1 MPLVKLIA
9 ASVLIPIGLIFVLA
23 IATELSNPNA
33 TRESKLGM
41 TVGGLILGV
50 PTLILGSGLVWH
62 ALKHQDWQRQQRR
75 HHSIFLRLLRENQ
88 GYITVADLVY
98 YTQLSDAEAKRFLDE
113 KALRFE
119 AQVGRQPNGE
129 RLYHFPL

>member
-1 MPLVKLIA
+1 MPLAKLIA
-9 ASVLIPIGLIFVLA
+9 ASLLIPIGLVFLLA

-33 TRESKLGM
+33 TKESKLGM

-50 PTLILGSGLVWH
+50 PTLILGSGLIWH
-62 ALKHQDWQRQQRR
+62 ALKQEDWQRQQRR

-88 GYITVADLVY
+88 GYITVADFVR

-119 AQVGRQPNGE
+119 ARVGRQPDGE
-129 RLYHFPL
+129 SLYHFPM